1 MFCTNCGSKL
11 ADNIKFC
18 PHCGTPV
25 EPVEANAP
33 VPSAPVVPTPE
44 PGTITVEATPVT
56 TAAPSMPDYPMT
68 LNGVTFNAVELALE
82 TKFFEAT
89 GFSKDQKMIDKLR
102 EVTKAG
108 IWKASNFALKM
119 RENETLKTLVTTYQ
133 SGMPVQVTLQYEDGQ
148 LRCPQ
153 CNSTHIVI
161 DKSGFSATKAIV
173 GGILTGGIGVLA
185 GLHGR
190 NRRVGKCL
198 KCGHHWDLN

>member
-11 ADNIKFC
+11 AENIKFC
-18 PHCGTPV
+18 PQCGTPV
-25 EPVEANAP
+25 EGITQGGTTPAT
-33 VPSAPVVPTPE
+33 VPLVTETPT
-44 PGTITVEATPVT
+44 VATAVT
-56 TAAPSMPDYPMT
+56 SRPSMPEYPMT
-68 LNGVTFNAVELALE
+68 LNGVTFNAVELAIE
-82 TKFFEAT
+82 TKFFEAK
-89 GFSKDQKMIDKLR
+89 GFMKDQDMIKRLS
-102 EVTKAG
+102 EVTGAG
-108 IWKASNFALKM
+108 AWKSGNMAREM

-133 SGMPVQVTLQYEDGQ
+133 TGTPVQVNIQYEDSQ

-161 DKSGFSATKAIV
+161 DKNGFSATKAIV
-173 GGILTGGIGVLA
+173 GGLLTGGIGILA